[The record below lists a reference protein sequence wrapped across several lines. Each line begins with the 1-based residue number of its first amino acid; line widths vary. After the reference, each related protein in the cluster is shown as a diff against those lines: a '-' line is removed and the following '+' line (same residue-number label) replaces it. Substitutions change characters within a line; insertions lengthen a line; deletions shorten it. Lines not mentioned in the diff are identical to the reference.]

1 LTFISLYRELKKGKK
16 VLTLLQCCFDINDYQ
31 TKEREL
37 KSLVKA
43 SKVLSCHD
51 LKVITFDYQNE
62 EKIENKEIKFI
73 PLWKWL
79 LDIKAGFPTNTSFQ
93 YQI

>member
-1 LTFISLYRELKKGKK
+1 MLSSIILMEDGRK

-37 KSLVKA
+37 KSLIKA

-51 LKVITFDYQNE
+51 LKVITYDCQNE
-62 EKIENKEIKFI
+62 EHIENKEIKFI

-79 LDIKAGFPTNTSFQ
+79 LDIKAGCPMNISF
-93 YQI
+93 